1 MLAARVSPPAEPR
14 PRAASETRVRVQIPG
29 GGCCS
34 LSLPETQNF
43 PYCSCVKYR
52 FISPP
57 LFYYPPRSSTG
68 NAVQS
73 ATRPTSR
80 QSRPFLFRT
89 SPFPILPIFSFKN
102 ENEENWRKLP
112 RRRRRSREKDKRAF
126 RFFRRYGGNTIARSK
141 VCLLRA
147 RRNKGRGKRR
157 AVEIT
162 RIPFCRSTRSSID
175 IYAEYPIIN
184 RHTFSNYSSTC
195 PN

>member
-1 MLAARVSPPAEPR
+1 MLL
-14 PRAASETRVRVQIPG
+14 
-29 GGCCS
+29 S
-34 LSLPETQNF
+34 LSPRDPEFSLLLLRIISLHLATAILLSPAFLDRKRRPVRNATYIAPISSILISHFSLPD
-43 PYCSCVKYR
+43 PSH
-52 FISPP
+52 
-57 LFYYPPRSSTG
+57 L
-68 NAVQS
+68 
-73 ATRPTSR
+73 
-80 QSRPFLFRT
+80 L
-89 SPFPILPIFSFKN
+89 FKN

>member
-1 MLAARVSPPAEPR
+1 ML
-14 PRAASETRVRVQIPG
+14 
-29 GGCCS
+29 
-34 LSLPETQNF
+34 LSLFPRDPEF
-43 PYCSCVKYR
+43 SLLLLR
-52 FISPP
+52 IISLHLATAILLSPAFLDRKRRP
-57 LFYYPPRSSTG
+57 VRNATYIAPISSILI
-68 NAVQS
+68 S
-73 ATRPTSR
+73 HFSLL
-80 QSRPFLFRT
+80 S
-89 SPFPILPIFSFKN
+89 ILPIFSFKN

>member
-1 MLAARVSPPAEPR
+1 MLL
-14 PRAASETRVRVQIPG
+14 
-29 GGCCS
+29 S
-34 LSLPETQNF
+34 LSPRDPEF
-43 PYCSCVKYR
+43 SLLLLR
-52 FISPP
+52 IISLHLATAILLSPAFLDRKRRP
-57 LFYYPPRSSTG
+57 VRNATYIAPISSILI
-68 NAVQS
+68 S
-73 ATRPTSR
+73 HFS
-80 QSRPFLFRT
+80 LLL
-89 SPFPILPIFSFKN
+89 ILPIFSFKN
-102 ENEENWRKLP
+102 ENEENWQKLP
-112 RRRRRSREKDKRAF
+112 RRRRRRSREKDKRAF